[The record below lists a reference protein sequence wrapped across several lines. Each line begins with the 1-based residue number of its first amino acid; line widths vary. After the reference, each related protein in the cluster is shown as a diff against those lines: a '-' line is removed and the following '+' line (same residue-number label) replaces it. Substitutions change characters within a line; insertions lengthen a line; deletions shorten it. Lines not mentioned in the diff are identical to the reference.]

1 MKKLL
6 IALAVGTMAV
16 ACTEIEELDSS
27 SKFIVTGYNQTD
39 DSSRTAFGTPNE
51 KTIPF
56 LWSAGDYIWLGTTKS
71 DAITNDCQIA
81 QFIFSNDSPAFI
93 GTGHVFYNLT
103 GQSDIAHVLANQS
116 PLLPKLPSAV

>member
-39 DSSRTAFGTPNE
+39 DGSRTAFGTPNE

-56 LWSAGDYIWLGTTKS
+56 LWSTGDYIWLGTNKS
-71 DAITNDCQIA
+71 EAITEGCQIA
-81 QFIFSNDSPAFI
+81 KFVFSNCHP
-93 GTGHVFYNLT
+93 
-103 GQSDIAHVLANQS
+103 
-116 PLLPKLPSAV
+116 PKYFL